1 MKWQA
6 LVDNRQRFFWVLQI
20 AGWIGYALVNYIG
33 SKVFEMRDIYVF
45 VIVLNAYAG
54 CLMTVPLRYLYRK
67 VWNAKPL
74 LLIFVVFSTSYLTGT
89 LWSVVQKFNMW
100 EIYRHGYRP
109 EEWYYYLQQGLDS
122 VYIILCWSGLYFG
135 IKYYQLLQSERQK
148 ALKANTMAHEAQ
160 LKMLR
165 YQLNPHFLFNTL
177 NAIST
182 LVLVEENK
190 DANQMVSRLSDF
202 LRYTLN
208 TDPIKKVPL
217 EQELHALKLYLNIEK
232 VRFDE
237 RLEVVFDITEEAK
250 QALVPSLIMQPLIEN
265 SIKYAIAHMASGGKI
280 EIRAQVFANEL
291 LLEVGDN
298 GPGASIE
305 NGQLS
310 NVQGVGIANTQD
322 RLRTLYENNYSFV
335 LAHNTPSG
343 LKVNIR
349 VPFEKAEK

>member
-74 LLIFVVFSTSYLTGT
+74 LLIFVVFSASYLTGT

-182 LVLVEENK
+182 LILVEENK

-237 RLEVVFDITEEAK
+237 RLEVVFDITDEAQ
-250 QALVPSLIMQPLIEN
+250 QALVPSLILQPLIEN

-298 GPGASIE
+298 GPGATIE

-310 NVQGVGIANTQD
+310 DVQGVGIANTQD
-322 RLRTLYENNYSFV
+322 RLKTLYENNYSFV

>member
-1 MKWQA
+1 MNWQA

-20 AGWIGYALVNYIG
+20 AGWLGYALVNYIG

-54 CLMTVPLRYLYRK
+54 CLLTVPLRYLYRRI
-67 VWNAKPL
+67 WNASPVV
-74 LLIFVVFSTSYLTGT
+74 LILVVFGASYFTGT
-89 LWSVVQKFNMW
+89 LWAVIQKFNLW

-109 EEWYYYLQQGLDS
+109 TEWFYYFQQGLDS
-122 VYIILCWSGLYFG
+122 VYIVLCWSGLYFG

-217 EQELHALKLYLNIEK
+217 EQELHALMLYLEIEK

-237 RLEVVFDITEEAK
+237 RLSIDVDVSEEAK
-250 QALVPSLIMQPLIEN
+250 QALVPSLILQPLIEN
-265 SIKYAIAHMASGGKI
+265 SIKYAIAHLVEGGKL
-280 EIRAQVFANEL
+280 EIKAQVFANEL

-298 GPGASIE
+298 GPGAE
-305 NGQLS
+305 LKNGHLQ
-310 NVQGVGIANTQD
+310 NAQGVGIANTID
-322 RLRTLYENNYSFV
+322 RLKTLYENNYSFV
-335 LAHNTPSG
+335 LSHNDPNG

-349 VPFEKAEK
+349 VPFEKAKK